1 MEEITIFL
9 TSPIFWFCTGVLAII
24 FNIAF
29 FLIVGRTETE
39 KYIRLATLLATFGLV
54 IVGVWYSYETRGLK
68 ITAEKQIKE
77 LQNQFRISNVPGLFL
92 SVIHKDKVI
101 KLIEEGKIT
110 QKSGKVTYSKEK
122 LTEVLKYYVLLEN
135 VSQQIAYEVR
145 LYLFRADIKSFMRS
159 PSFKVYVKPDKPE
172 AMYLIDETGN
182 YIDET
187 KLIEEVNEN
196 YGLELYSL
204 KDYLKNRNI
213 NCLLLFYKD
222 IQGYTYLR
230 TRHFL
235 YNKQNNLMQ
244 GEINFYEF
252 KL

>member
-9 TSPIFWFCTGVLAII
+9 TSPIFWFCVGVLAII

-39 KYIRLATLLATFGLV
+39 KYIRLATLLSTFGLV
-54 IVGVWYSYETRGLK
+54 IVGIWYSYETRGLK

-92 SVIHKDKVI
+92 SVIHKDKVTE
-101 KLIEEGKIT
+101 LIGEGKII

-122 LTEVLKYYVLLEN
+122 LSEVLKYYVLLEN
-135 VSQQIAYEVR
+135 VGQQIAYEAR

-172 AMYLIDETGN
+172 AMSLIDETDN
-182 YIDET
+182 YIEET
-187 KLIEEVNEN
+187 TLIEEVNEN

-235 YNKQNNLMQ
+235 YNNQNNLMQ

>member
-1 MEEITIFL
+1 
-9 TSPIFWFCTGVLAII
+9 
-24 FNIAF
+24 
-29 FLIVGRTETE
+29 
-39 KYIRLATLLATFGLV
+39 
-54 IVGVWYSYETRGLK
+54 
-68 ITAEKQIKE
+68 
-77 LQNQFRISNVPGLFL
+77 
-92 SVIHKDKVI
+92 
-101 KLIEEGKIT
+101 
-110 QKSGKVTYSKEK
+110 
-122 LTEVLKYYVLLEN
+122 
-135 VSQQIAYEVR
+135 
-145 LYLFRADIKSFMRS
+145 MRS

-172 AMYLIDETGN
+172 AMFLIDETDN
-182 YIDET
+182 YIEET

-196 YGLELYSL
+196 YGLELFSL

-235 YNKQNNLMQ
+235 YNNQNNLMQ